1 MNKLFIFLM
10 TLCAASAAFAGGEPV
25 KIKEVV
31 VSATRYV
38 ESLTSVPANT
48 SIISKEE
55 IQNST
60 AQNIPDL
67 LRSAAGMHVN
77 DIAGNKRNLI
87 NMHSGC

>member
-25 KIKEVV
+25 QIKEVV
-31 VSATRYV
+31 VTASRYE

-55 IQNST
+55 IQFTPEIPNS
-60 AQNIPDL
+60 P
-67 LRSAAGMHVN
+67 
-77 DIAGNKRNLI
+77 NKRR
-87 NMHSGC
+87 GD